1 MLPPGLGEYNTEAG
15 VQPRVQHIL
24 RPGVAMENR
33 VYVTVC
39 GNIGAGKTSLVERLC
54 HEFGWQPYFEGVL
67 DHPYLDDYYK
77 DMQRWGFHTQIY
89 FLTARLRQQQEI
101 SQIPASVCQDRS
113 IYEDHEIFAR
123 SLSSLGIMSPRDY
136 QSYRMLFES
145 ITPYI
150 SRPDLMIYLR
160 ASVPTLVERI
170 CLRSRTYESTITEDY
185 LLHLNQHYE
194 DWMGRFD
201 ACPKLV
207 LDGDR
212 LDFVNRAADMAYV
225 FDNVHQMLGFRVQ
238 GLGFKALAADTVVH
252 TATPAP
258 Q

>member
-1 MLPPGLGEYNTEAG
+1 
-15 VQPRVQHIL
+15 
-24 RPGVAMENR
+24 MENR

-54 HEFGWQPYFEGVL
+54 KEFSWQPYFEGVV

-101 SQIPASVCQDRS
+101 THIPASVCQDRS
-113 IYEDHEIFAR
+113 IYEDREIFAR
-123 SLSSLGIMSPRDY
+123 SLTSLGIMSQRDY
-136 QSYRMLFES
+136 QSYQLLFES

-170 CLRSRTYESTITEDY
+170 SRRSRDCESAITSDY
-185 LLHLNQHYE
+185 LEHLNKHYE
-194 DWMGRFD
+194 DWMSRFD
-201 ACPKLV
+201 VCPVLV
-207 LDGDR
+207 LDGDH
-212 LDFVNRAADMAYV
+212 LDFVDRPSDLAEVYES
-225 FDNVHQMLGFRVQ
+225 VHHMLGFRVR
-238 GLGFKALAADTVVH
+238 GLGFRVPGPKPAVH
-252 TATPAP
+252 TANPVP
-258 Q
+258 

>member
-1 MLPPGLGEYNTEAG
+1 MPTGEK
-15 VQPRVQHIL
+15 
-24 RPGVAMENR
+24 MENR

-54 HEFGWQPYFEGVL
+54 KEFNWQPYFEGVV

-101 SQIPASVCQDRS
+101 AEIAASVCQDRS

-123 SLSSLGIMSPRDY
+123 SLTSLGIMSQRDY
-136 QSYRMLFES
+136 QSYRLLFES

-160 ASVPTLVERI
+160 ASVPTLTERI
-170 CLRSRTYESTITEDY
+170 YKRSRDCESTITRDY
-185 LLHLNQHYE
+185 LEHLNKHYD
-194 DWMGRFD
+194 DWMSRFD
-201 ACPKLV
+201 VCPILT
-207 LDGDR
+207 LDGDH
-212 LDFVNRAADMAYV
+212 LDFVNRPADLRQVYE
-225 FDNVHQMLGFRVQ
+225 DVHQMLGFRVQ
-238 GLGFKALAADTVVH
+238 GLGFRVPGPKPAIH
-252 TATPAP
+252 TANPAP
-258 Q
+258 

>member
-1 MLPPGLGEYNTEAG
+1 
-15 VQPRVQHIL
+15 
-24 RPGVAMENR
+24 MENR

-54 HEFGWQPYFEGVL
+54 AEFGWQPYFEGVV

-101 SQIPASVCQDRS
+101 AQIPASVCQDRS

-123 SLSSLGIMSPRDY
+123 SLTSLGIMSQRDY
-136 QSYRMLFES
+136 QSYQLLFES

-170 CLRSRTYESTITEDY
+170 CMRSRDCESTITPDY
-185 LLHLNQHYE
+185 LTHLNQHYE
-194 DWMGRFD
+194 DWMRRFD
-201 ACPKLV
+201 ICPILV

-212 LDFVNRAADMAYV
+212 LDFVNRPGDLQQV
-225 FDNVHQMLGFRVQ
+225 FASVHSVMGYRVQ
-238 GLGFKALAADTVVH
+238 GLGLPAPDAITH

>member
-1 MLPPGLGEYNTEAG
+1 
-15 VQPRVQHIL
+15 
-24 RPGVAMENR
+24 MENR

-54 HEFGWQPYFEGVL
+54 KEFNWQPYFEGVV

-101 SQIPASVCQDRS
+101 AEIPTSVCQDRS

-123 SLSSLGIMSPRDY
+123 SLTSLGIMSQRDY
-136 QSYRMLFES
+136 QSYRLLFES

-160 ASVPTLVERI
+160 ASVPTLTERI
-170 CLRSRTYESTITEDY
+170 NKRSRDCESTITDDY
-185 LLHLNQHYE
+185 LEHLNKHYE
-194 DWMGRFD
+194 DWMSRFD
-201 ACPKLV
+201 VCPILT
-207 LDGDR
+207 LDGDH
-212 LDFVNRAADMAYV
+212 LDFVNRSSDLRQVY
-225 FDNVHQMLGFRVQ
+225 DSVHQMLGFRVQ
-238 GLGFKALAADTVVH
+238 GLGFRVPGPKPAIH
-252 TATPAP
+252 TANPAP
-258 Q
+258 

>member
-1 MLPPGLGEYNTEAG
+1 
-15 VQPRVQHIL
+15 
-24 RPGVAMENR
+24 MENR

-39 GNIGAGKTSLVERLC
+39 GNIGAGKTSLVDRLC
-54 HEFGWQPYFEGVL
+54 AEFGWQPYFEGVV
-67 DHPYLDDYYK
+67 DHPYLDDYYH

-101 SQIPASVCQDRS
+101 ANIPASVCQDRS

-123 SLSSLGIMSPRDY
+123 SLTSLGIMSPRDY
-136 QSYRMLFES
+136 QSYRLLFES

-160 ASVPTLVERI
+160 ASVPTLTERI
-170 CLRSRTYESTITEDY
+170 RLRSRNCESTITSDY
-185 LLHLNQHYE
+185 LEHLNKHYE
-194 DWMGRFD
+194 DWMSRFD
-201 ACPKLV
+201 VCPILA

-212 LDFVNRAADMAYV
+212 LDFVNRASDLAQV
-225 FDNVHQMLGFRVQ
+225 FASVHEMMGFRVQ
-238 GLGFKALAADTVVH
+238 GLGFRVGGPDVLVH

-258 Q
+258 QPAAPFT